1 MKYVA
6 TVEIEFE
13 TEGDP
18 LVTIHRFMRKT
29 HHVEVNRRADG
40 KWTRES
46 HGGFVEHYHIV
57 EQPRELK

>member
-13 TEGDP
+13 TKGDP
-18 LVTIHRFMRKT
+18 L
-29 HHVEVNRRADG
+29 EVLRHIMEKSRLQGPGSYVD
-40 KWTRES
+40 
-46 HGGFVEHYHIV
+46 HYHIV